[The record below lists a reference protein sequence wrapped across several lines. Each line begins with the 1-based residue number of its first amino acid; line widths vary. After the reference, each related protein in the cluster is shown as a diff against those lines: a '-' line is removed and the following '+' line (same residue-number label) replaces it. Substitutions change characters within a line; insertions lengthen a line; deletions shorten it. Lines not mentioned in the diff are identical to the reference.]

1 MYFPVL
7 YSESWLPV
15 SCLVGWI
22 FNTVKVKVLA
32 AQSCLTLWPQAPLS
46 LEFSG
51 QESWRGLPFPP
62 PRDLNP
68 ILLTDSSLPPFPF
81 CNCFFLSYVCECVS
95 SFFKV
100 NDNGLWLRWAF
111 LLFLKLLIMAFG
123 CSGPSPPC
131 SGFLQGCGLV
141 SSSGLGL
148 LTAAAFLLEHRLQAH
163 RLSCSAACGILPD
176 QGSNPCPLH
185 WQSDSQPGQ
194 SSVYFCSVN
203 KFLCLVS
210 WFPFVNDI

>member
-1 MYFPVL
+1 ML
-7 YSESWLPV
+7 YSKSWLPV
-15 SCLVGWI
+15 SCLVDCI

-32 AQSCLTLWPQAPLS
+32 AQLCLTLWPQAPLS

-68 ILLTDSSLPPFPF
+68 ILLTDSSLPPFPVW
-81 CNCFFLSYVCECVS
+81 NYVFFSPMSVS
-95 SFFKV
+95 
-100 NDNGLWLRWAF
+100 AF
-111 LLFLKLLIMAFG
+111 LLFLKLMIMAFG
-123 CSGPSPPC
+123 CAGPSPPC
-131 SGFLQGCGLV
+131 SGFLQGRGLV

-194 SSVYFCSVN
+194 SWVYFCSVN